1 MLQQLKIENFALI
14 PSLDLQFSPGFT
26 VFTGETG
33 SGKSILL
40 GALNLILGERAD
52 YTVIRAADQKTIVEG
67 IFYIKDY
74 ELLPFFEANDLDYAD
89 ETSIRREITGQGKS
103 RAFVNDTPV
112 QLTVL
117 KELTEQLIHIHSQH
131 HTLELKS
138 QSFQFDVLDYLC
150 DTMSL
155 RRDFSAKNVSCR
167 KLERELEEK
176 TRELQKMLQDE
187 DYNRFQ
193 LGELE
198 KLNLAK
204 TNFSALEQELEQI
217 EHFDTIK
224 LTFDSI
230 HELLENENQVLEKL
244 NQLKA
249 ILEKNKYLHPFF
261 ESASERLKSTYLEV
275 KDLAYEASSQQGS
288 IELNPAKKLELENL
302 LSLYNSAL
310 FKHGVKDQGEL
321 LTVYED
327 FEQQQFKSDQLQQI
341 LAGIKDKIALLKT
354 ELDNLGNQLHQER
367 LSKKTAI
374 EKSIETVL
382 SELKMENCTVV
393 FDLEKTAQANA
404 FGFSNL
410 NLNFSPNPGLAP
422 KAVEKSA
429 SGGELSRLMLA
440 IQTLLSQKKKLPG
453 LIFDEIDTGVSGE
466 VAQKL
471 GELLHKMGRQMQLMA
486 ITHLP
491 QVAAKG
497 QSHFKVQ
504 KSSSAGSTVTEVHR
518 LQDEERIFE
527 IARLM
532 SGEEITNAAVENAKA
547 LMN

>member
-52 YTVIRAADQKTIVEG
+52 YTVIRDANQKTIVEG
-67 IFYIKDY
+67 IFTIKDY
-74 ELLPFFEANDLDYAD
+74 ELHSFFEANDLDYAD

-112 QLTVL
+112 QLTIL

-155 RRDFSAKNVSCR
+155 RREFSSKNTNYR

-198 KLNLAK
+198 KLNLGK
-204 TNFSALEQELEQI
+204 TNFSTLEQELEQI

-224 LTFDSI
+224 LTFDSMG
-230 HELLENENQVLEKL
+230 ELLENENQVLEKI

-249 ILEKNKYLHPFF
+249 IVEKNKDLHPFF
-261 ESASERLKSTYLEV
+261 ESAAERLKSIYLEV
-275 KDLAYEASSQQGS
+275 KDLAYEAGSQQNS

-310 FKHGVKDQGEL
+310 FKHGVKDQAGL
-321 LTVYED
+321 LAVFEG
-327 FEQQQFKSDQLQQI
+327 FEQQQFKSDQLQQN
-341 LAGIKDKIALLKT
+341 LAEIKDHMASLKT
-354 ELDNLGNQLHQER
+354 ELDNLGKQLHQER

-374 EKSIETVL
+374 EKSIETL
-382 SELKMENCTVV
+382 LNELKMPNCKVI
-393 FDLEKTAQANA
+393 FEIEKSDQANA
-404 FGFSNL
+404 FGFSTL
-410 NLNFSPNPGLAP
+410 SLNFSPNAGLAP

-453 LIFDEIDTGVSGE
+453 IIFDEIDTGVSGE

-471 GELLHKMGRQMQLMA
+471 GELLHKMGQKMQLMA

-504 KSSSAGSTVTEVHR
+504 KSSNADSTVTEVRR
-518 LQDEERIFE
+518 LRDEERIFE

-532 SGEEITNAAVENAKA
+532 SGEEITNAAVENAKS

>member
-1 MLQQLKIENFALI
+1 MLQHLKIENFALI
-14 PSLDLQFSPGFT
+14 PSLELHFSPGFT

-52 YTVIRAADQKTIVEG
+52 YTVIRDAAQKTIVEG
-67 IFYIKDY
+67 IFAIKDY
-74 ELLPFFEANDLDYAD
+74 ELLPFFEENDLDYAD

-117 KELTEQLIHIHSQH
+117 KELAEQLIHIHSQH

-138 QSFQFDVLDYLC
+138 QGFQFDVLDYLC
-150 DTMSL
+150 DTMPL
-155 RRDFSAKNVSCR
+155 RKAFAAKNTAC
-167 KLERELEEK
+167 KQLERELEEK
-176 TRELQKMLQDE
+176 TRALQKMLQDE

-198 KLNLAK
+198 KLDLGK
-204 TNFSALEQELEQI
+204 TNFSALEQELDQI
-217 EHFDTIK
+217 EHFDSIR
-224 LTFDSI
+224 LTFDSMS
-230 HELLENENQVLEKL
+230 ELLENENQVLEKL

-249 ILEKNKYLHPFF
+249 IVEKNKELHPFF
-261 ESASERLKSTYLEV
+261 GSAAERLKSIYLEI
-275 KDLAYEASSQQGS
+275 KDLAYEAASQQGS
-288 IELNPAKKLELENL
+288 IELNPAKKLELENM

-310 FKHGVKDQGEL
+310 LKHAVKDQPEL
-321 LTVYED
+321 LAVYEN
-327 FEQQQFKSDQLQQI
+327 FEQQQFKSEQLQQD
-341 LAGIKDKIALLKT
+341 LAAAKTQIASLKA
-354 ELDNLGNQLHQER
+354 ELDSLGNQLHAER
-367 LSKKTAI
+367 LSQKA
-374 EKSIETVL
+374 SIEQSIENVL
-382 SELKMENCTVV
+382 HELKMENCRVM
-393 FDLEKTAQANA
+393 FELEKTTQPNA
-404 FGFSNL
+404 FGFSSL
-410 NLNFSPNPGLAP
+410 SLNFSPNAGLAP

-471 GELLHKMGRQMQLMA
+471 GELLNKMGQKMQLMA

-497 QSHFKVQ
+497 QSHFKVE
-504 KSSSAGSTVTEVHR
+504 KSSNAGSTVTEVR
-518 LQDEERIFE
+518 KLTSEERILE

>member
-1 MLQQLKIENFALI
+1 MLQHLKIENFALI
-14 PSLDLQFSPGFT
+14 PSLELHFSPGFT

-52 YTVIRAADQKTIVEG
+52 YTVIRDPQQKTIVEG
-67 IFYIKDY
+67 IFTIKEYD
-74 ELLPFFEANDLDYAD
+74 LLPFFEANDLDYSD

-103 RAFVNDTPV
+103 RAFINDTPV
-112 QLTVL
+112 QLSIL
-117 KELTEQLIHIHSQH
+117 KELSEQLVHIHSQH

-150 DTMSL
+150 DTMPL
-155 RRDFSAKNVSCR
+155 RKEFAAKNTACR
-167 KLERELEEK
+167 QLERSLEEK

-193 LGELE
+193 LSELE
-198 KLNLAK
+198 KLNLHK
-204 TNFSALEQELEQI
+204 TNYSILEQEQEQMD
-217 EHFDTIK
+217 HFDAIK
-224 LTFDSI
+224 LTFDSMG
-230 HELLENENQVLEKL
+230 ELLENENQVLEKL

-249 ILEKNKYLHPFF
+249 IIDKNKNLHPFF
-261 ESASERLKSTYLEV
+261 ESASERLKSIYLEV
-275 KDLAYEASSQQGS
+275 KDLAYEAQNQQGS
-288 IELNPAKKLELENL
+288 IEFNPAKKQELENQ
-302 LSLYNSAL
+302 LSLYNAAL
-310 FKHGVKDQGEL
+310 FKHGVKEQAEL
-321 LTVYED
+321 IAVYEN
-327 FEQQQFKSDQLQQI
+327 FEQQQSRSGQLQEEI
-341 LAGIKDKIALLKT
+341 TEINSRIIKLKQELTETGDK
-354 ELDNLGNQLHQER
+354 LHSER
-367 LSKKTAI
+367 LSQKTGI
-374 EKSIETVL
+374 EQNIETLL
-382 SELKMENCTVV
+382 SELKMENCKVI
-393 FDLEKTAQANA
+393 FELEKTAQANA
-404 FGFSNL
+404 FGFSTL
-410 NLNFSPNPGLAP
+410 SLNFSPNAGLAP
-422 KAVEKSA
+422 KAIEKSA

-471 GELLHKMGRQMQLMA
+471 GELLNKMGQKMQLMA

-504 KSSSAGSTVTEVHR
+504 KSSSTGSTVTEVR
-518 LQDEERIFE
+518 KLSSEERIQE